1 MFSLTDATKHI
12 KPTVFAKFLNSF
24 KFFICLE
31 LTPNYSKAI
40 LYLLFSLLTIIVLC
54 KSATRTSGDI
64 FVSLPPDWLDDAPKA
79 KTEVVVV
86 EAVVV
91 AVDDDVD
98 EVGKKEKAD
107 GVEVVT
113 ELPKTKGL
121 EVVTA
126 VVIAVHVT
134 VLFSSVLIVI
144 GLELDVVEVTS
155 VILGFVTVPK
165 VEPLPEKLKLAVVVV
180 VERVTEA
187 DDKLFLDVSIFSP
200 PNLKRLTGD
209 LNADNDGDSLV
220 NLKTDGLFSFVSF
233 DSIGLVVKPKHA
245 VTDGFGTLDELE
257 VITASGSFSLEL
269 SSKCNGLEIN
279 DLLFSG
285 SGADSFV
292 FITASSTLFLVIQL
306 FFDSEID
313 SVALISKGKMLL
325 VWETS
330 ELFET
335 LLFCV
340 LPEANMTSGILKPVV
355 AEDCVADGS
364 DSDALL
370 TLADTAGLVNM
381 FAFEVPNLKPEVVV
395 FVCDSLTLTP
405 NLKVDVVVVDVAVH
419 T

>member
-1 MFSLTDATKHI
+1 MIWTSAD
-12 KPTVFAKFLNSF
+12 
-24 KFFICLE
+24 
-31 LTPNYSKAI
+31 I
-40 LYLLFSLLTIIVLC
+40 L
-54 KSATRTSGDI
+54 
-64 FVSLPPDWLDDAPKA
+64 VSLPPDWLDDAPKA
-79 KTEVVVV
+79 KTE
-86 EAVVV
+86 AVVV
-91 AVDDDVD
+91 GAIVVVDDDDDAAAD

-113 ELPKTKGL
+113 ALPKTKGL

-126 VVIAVHVT
+126 VEIAVHTT
-134 VLFSSVLIVI
+134 VLFSSVLIVT
-144 GLELDVVEVTS
+144 GLEIDVVEVTS

-165 VEPLPEKLKLAVVVV
+165 VAPLLEKLKLAGVVVV
-180 VERVTEA
+180 ARVTEA
-187 DDKLFLDVSIFSP
+187 DDKLFLVESTFSP

-209 LNADNDGDSLV
+209 LNADNDGDSLA

-292 FITASSTLFLVIQL
+292 FITASSTLFLVTQL

-313 SVALISKGKMLL
+313 SVVLMSTGKMLL

-340 LPEANMTSGILKPVV
+340 LPEANVTSGILKPVV
-355 AEDCVADGS
+355 AEDCVVDGS

-370 TLADTAGLVNM
+370 TLADTAGLANM
-381 FAFEVPNLKPEVVV
+381 FVFEVPNLKPEVVV
-395 FVCDSLTLTP
+395 FVCDSVTLTP
-405 NLKVDVVVVDVAVH
+405 NLKVDVVAVDVAVH